1 MRFDVLSMNFRNTT
15 NTKDTISC
23 VFLLTNSLNKNNY
36 LNFAKTK
43 PSVSQSRVSEMM
55 GWDGMGEDQFRSE
68 QSKQSLPD
76 HTHAYAW

>member
-15 NTKDTISC
+15 NTKDTRNC

-43 PSVSQSRVSEMM
+43 PSVSQSRVSERD
-55 GWDGMGEDQFRSE
+55 DGMGEDQC
-68 QSKQSLPD
+68 KQD
-76 HTHAYAW
+76 A